1 VVLDVEDHVGDM
13 IGMGDSDKLS
23 PQDRTAAATVVTA
36 NTCARVRVQTVQTV
50 ELYRLDE
57 DFYDEL

>member
-1 VVLDVEDHVGDM
+1 M

-23 PQDRTAAATVVTA
+23 PPDRTAATTVITA
-36 NTCARVRVQTVQTV
+36 NTCSRVGVQTVQTV

-57 DFYDEL
+57 DF

>member
-1 VVLDVEDHVGDM
+1 M

-23 PQDRTAAATVVTA
+23 PPDRTAAATVIA
-36 NTCARVRVQTVQTV
+36 NTCSRVGVQTVQTV
-50 ELYRLDE
+50 ERYRLDE

>member
-1 VVLDVEDHVGDM
+1 M

-23 PQDRTAAATVVTA
+23 PPDRTAAATVITA
-36 NTCARVRVQTVQTV
+36 NTCARVGVQTVQTV

>member
-1 VVLDVEDHVGDM
+1 MVLDVEDHVGDV

-23 PQDRTAAATVVTA
+23 PPDRTAAATVITA
-36 NTCARVRVQTVQTV
+36 NTCSRVGVQTVQTV

-57 DFYDEL
+57 DF

>member
-1 VVLDVEDHVGDM
+1 M

-23 PQDRTAAATVVTA
+23 PPDRTAAATVITA
-36 NTCARVRVQTVQTV
+36 NTCARVGVQTV

>member
-1 VVLDVEDHVGDM
+1 VVLDVEDHVGDV

-23 PQDRTAAATVVTA
+23 PPDRTAATTVITA
-36 NTCARVRVQTVQTV
+36 NTCSRVGVQTVQTV

-57 DFYDEL
+57 DF